1 VPEHERMNTNPDG
14 TSRPV
19 PDPTALTTD
28 AVNQA
33 VKIGRDYTDGAVAI
47 LVERLDGMDRATRLL
62 NETVNRVPTAVQVEV
77 AHLNGLMEEKLASVQ
92 TQFGERDTRQEREA
106 RDNKIAVDA
115 AFAAQKESAAKTDEA
130 NAKAIE
136 KSEKATEKIIDALGD
151 KIDDLKDRLIAIE
164 ARVVAIESLKRGA
177 VEVSS
182 SVADAQLAELRG
194 SVALLTEKVSKL
206 V

>member
-1 VPEHERMNTNPDG
+1 MPDDMSG
-14 TSRPV
+14 GDIRPR
-19 PDPTALTTD
+19 PDPTVLTTD

-33 VKIGRDYTDGAVAI
+33 VRIGRDYTDGAIAVLI
-47 LVERLDGMDRATRLL
+47 ERLDGIDRATELL
-62 NETVNRVPTAVQVEV
+62 NDTVTRVPTETQKEV
-77 AHLNGLMEEKLASVQ
+77 AHLNGLMAEKFSSVQ
-92 TQFGERDTRQEREA
+92 TQFAERDTRSERES

-136 KSEKATEKIIDALGD
+136 KSEKATEKIIDAIGD

-177 VEVSS
+177 TEVSS
-182 SVADAQLAELRG
+182 SVADAQLAELR
-194 SVALLTEKVSKL
+194 SAVALLTDKVSKL